1 MFCVICGFNKIFKM
15 LYGGYFYGGME
26 EYVMMMVNVF
36 IVMMN
41 WFMDYISG
49 DVYLEG
55 YGEVVGYVVRVVNWK
70 YLLVL
75 NGIN

>member
-1 MFCVICGFNKIFKM
+1 M
-15 LYGGYFYGGME
+15 LYRGYFYGGME
-26 EYVMMMVNVF
+26 EYVMMVNVF

-55 YGEVVGYVVRVVNWK
+55 YGEVVGYVVRVVNCK

-75 NGIN
+75 NGVN